1 VYGVPYQREANSGFD
16 RYADGQSVVR
26 RYYGKIGKARLDINV
41 TDHAGAKMH
50 PIALHA
56 HTWSYSE
63 QEEGKV

>member
-1 VYGVPYQREANSGFD
+1 M
-16 RYADGQSVVR
+16 R